1 MCKTYKGLNP
11 LMKNNTV
18 SKKYNERLI
27 SSSSFTVTNQ
37 LFLSMINES
46 RSDEVSRGEAEV
58 TDNIF

>member
-1 MCKTYKGLNP
+1 
-11 LMKNNTV
+11 MKNNTV

-58 TDNIF
+58 THSIFEC